1 MTITG
6 EIQANTVSFR
16 DFEKYENQI
25 VTVKGT
31 IHNIRMMSD
40 FAFVILRTARET
52 IQCVYAESFS
62 DYRMGEDA
70 KAECA
75 AKITGKVVAG
85 ETRDGSKRYEL
96 QIHDIELLSHPADIP
111 PVVITKKQVVMEGIK
126 KRRAEMEL

>member
-6 EIQANTVSFR
+6 EMKTSTVTYA
-16 DFEKYENQI
+16 DFEKYEDQI

-62 DYRMGEDA
+62 DYRMSEDV
-70 KAECA
+70 KEECS
-75 AKITGKVVAG
+75 AKITGKVVA
-85 ETRDGSKRYEL
+85 
-96 QIHDIELLSHPADIP
+96 
-111 PVVITKKQVVMEGIK
+111 V
-126 KRRAEMEL
+126 